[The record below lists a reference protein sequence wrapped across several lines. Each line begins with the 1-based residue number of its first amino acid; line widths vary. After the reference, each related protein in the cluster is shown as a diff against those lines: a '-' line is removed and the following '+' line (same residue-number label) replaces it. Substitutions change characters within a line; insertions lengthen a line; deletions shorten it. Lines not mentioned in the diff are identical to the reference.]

1 MATSADAM
9 VLDADDPASPRELTG
24 RRLLL
29 ASIVLLA
36 VTALVSMATG
46 STGVQITAL
55 PGAIAAATGSSTT
68 GEDTRAALVL
78 IDLRLP
84 RTLLAIFVGGA
95 LAVAGAMMQGL
106 FRNPLADP
114 GLVGVSSGATLA
126 AITFIVLGNSYLG
139 GWQQVLGIFSLPVAA
154 FAGGLAATGMLM
166 GVASRHGSTA
176 VATLLLAGIALGALT
191 GAMTGILAYVSNDRE
206 LRDLTLWSMGSFSG
220 ASWSKVGAIAPFAAI
235 LLVAL
240 PGLTRALNGMLLG
253 EAEAYHLGIDLEQ
266 AKRRVV
272 LLTALAVGGAV
283 AVAGIIGF
291 VGIVIPHVIRMIA
304 GPDHRILLPA
314 SALLGGSLVLIA
326 DAVARVIVAPAE
338 LPIGIIMAVIGAP
351 IFLQIV
357 LKRSSRVGLA

>member
-1 MATSADAM
+1 
-9 VLDADDPASPRELTG
+9 
-24 RRLLL
+24 
-29 ASIVLLA
+29 
-36 VTALVSMATG
+36 
-46 STGVQITAL
+46 
-55 PGAIAAATGSSTT
+55 
-68 GEDTRAALVL
+68 
-78 IDLRLP
+78 
-84 RTLLAIFVGGA
+84 
-95 LAVAGAMMQGL
+95 MMQGL

-126 AITFIVLGNSYLG
+126 AVTFIVLGNSYLG
-139 GWQQVLGIFSLPVAA
+139 GWQQVFGIFSLPVAA
-154 FAGGLAATGMLM
+154 FAGGLAATAVLM

-176 VATLLLAGIALGALT
+176 VATLLLAGIALGTLT

-220 ASWSKVGAIAPFAAI
+220 ASWSKAAAIAPFAAI
-235 LLVAL
+235 LLLAL

-304 GPDHRILLPA
+304 GPDHRILLPV
-314 SALLGGSLVLIA
+314 SALLAGSLVLIA
-326 DAVARVIVAPAE
+326 DAIARVIVAPAE

-357 LKRSSRVGLA
+357 LKRSSSAGLA